1 LLWRLN
7 VSKPG
12 RNVAFL
18 AYLLPIVGWLYVLL
32 FRRKDE
38 FAVYHAKQ
46 SMMLTITAVGTPVA
60 WALFAWIVSWLPLA
74 GPIIAAALFA
84 LVILIYIFLAA
95 TWVIGMVYALQA
107 KMEPVPVLG
116 GWAERIP
123 VGKLPQ
129 D

>member
-1 LLWRLN
+1 

-12 RNVAFL
+12 RNAAFL

-46 SMMLTITAVGTPVA
+46 SMMLTMTAVGAPAV

-74 GPIIAAALFA
+74 GPIISVALFA
-84 LVILIYIFLAA
+84 LVILAYIFLAA

-107 KMEPVPVLG
+107 KMKPVPVVG

-123 VGKLPQ
+123 IGKLPQ
-129 D
+129 DKPQGQ